1 MESYKDAKNLL
12 SKIKIGWNLGNY
24 LDCNNKD
31 IKIRM
36 SKSKSVEEV
45 VSLWHNPIFNLKCFD
60 SLLKYGI
67 NSVRLPVSWC
77 NFIEYKNGKYIINNE
92 IFDKLKEIINY
103 ALNLNFII
111 ILNVHHDDKNWLSL
125 SCNESD
131 FIEVKNEFKQVWEQ
145 ISYEFKDFSYNLI
158 FEGINEVIKITD
170 KEDWV
175 GSEFYYNRLNELYE
189 IFITTVRKTGGK
201 NADRFLMITP
211 YGAQIHKFALKG
223 FKLPKDNNLI
233 VDVHFYGK
241 TDDKNVYIEYFSYL
255 KQHFIDKNIP
265 LIVGEIGLKKEYK
278 DNFEYLKVL
287 LNYMKELNL
296 KVYLWDNGSSRKFID
311 RETGLIEHQKEF
323 MNYIKKKY

>member
-1 MESYKDAKNLL
+1 M
-12 SKIKIGWNLGNY
+12 
-24 LDCNNKD
+24 
-31 IKIRM
+31 
-36 SKSKSVEEV
+36 
-45 VSLWHNPIFNLKCFD
+45 
-60 SLLKYGI
+60 
-67 NSVRLPVSWC
+67 
-77 NFIEYKNGKYIINNE
+77 
-92 IFDKLKEIINY
+92 
-103 ALNLNFII
+103 
-111 ILNVHHDDKNWLSL
+111 
-125 SCNESD
+125 
-131 FIEVKNEFKQVWEQ
+131 
-145 ISYEFKDFSYNLI
+145 
-158 FEGINEVIKITD
+158 NEVIKITD